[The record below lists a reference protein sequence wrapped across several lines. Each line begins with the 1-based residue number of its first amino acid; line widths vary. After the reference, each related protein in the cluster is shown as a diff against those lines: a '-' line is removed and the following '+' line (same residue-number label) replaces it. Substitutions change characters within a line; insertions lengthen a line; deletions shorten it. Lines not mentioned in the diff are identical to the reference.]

1 MKPVRSITTQAIL
14 GLATLAAILWFVLF
28 LPAGSLD
35 YWQAW
40 TFWLIFMACVT
51 FISAYFMHKDTKLID
66 SRLKAGPISEQENEQ
81 KIIQAF
87 ASIFFIL
94 LILIPSLD
102 HRFQLSFV
110 PVYLVVSGDAFV
122 VLGLMLI
129 FIVFRENSYTSGI
142 IEVNKG
148 QSVISTG
155 PYGVVRHPMYSGG
168 LLMLLFIPLALG
180 SFLGLL
186 VFPLML
192 FVIVVR
198 LLEEEKFLVK
208 NLPGYDEY
216 RERVRYRL
224 VPYIW

>member
-14 GLATLAAILWFVLF
+14 GLATLGVILWFALF

-35 YWQAW
+35 YWQGW
-40 TFWLIFMACVT
+40 MFWLIFMVCVT
-51 FISAYFMHKDTKLID
+51 FISGYFMNKDSKLID
-66 SRLKAGPISEQENEQ
+66 SRLKAGPIAEKEKDQ
-81 KIIQAF
+81 KIVQAF

-102 HRFQLSFV
+102 HRFQWSFV
-110 PVYLVVSGDAFV
+110 PVYLVGVGDVFI
-122 VLGLMLI
+122 VLGLMII

-148 QSVISTG
+148 QSVTSTG

-180 SFLGLL
+180 SFLGLI

-192 FVIVVR
+192 FVIAVR
-198 LLEEEKFLVK
+198 LLEEEKFLSK